1 MSLKRRQRVDVRGGG
16 EERQGVYL
24 TGGGGPVT
32 RLWNPASEITG
43 RRLEPEPGTVTTTVS
58 REVVP

>member
-1 MSLKRRQRVDVRGGG
+1 MSLKRRQRVDVGGGG

-24 TGGGGPVT
+24 TAGGGPIT

-43 RRLEPEPGTVTTTVS
+43 REPEPEPGAVTTTVS

>member
-1 MSLKRRQRVDVRGGG
+1 MDVGGGG

-24 TGGGGPVT
+24 TAGGGPIT

-43 RRLEPEPGTVTTTVS
+43 HEPEPEPGAVTTTVS

>member
-1 MSLKRRQRVDVRGGG
+1 MSLKRRQSTDVGGGG

-24 TGGGGPVT
+24 SAGGGPVT
-32 RLWNPASEITG
+32 WLWTPASERTG
-43 RRLEPEPGTVTTTVS
+43 RGLEPEPGAVTTTVS